1 MFPSEN
7 KTKMYLLGRIHD
19 WYLKGFGPEI
29 HISNLVF
36 DKLLKEKKKK
46 IEKPNRSPTYQINNK
61 IELGFLV
68 NGQGY
73 WGNWM

>member
-1 MFPSEN
+1 MNIVFPIEN

-36 DKLLKEKKKK
+36 DKLLKEKKRKLSSQTK
-46 IEKPNRSPTYQINNK
+46 SNISN
-61 IELGFLV
+61 
-68 NGQGY
+68 
-73 WGNWM
+73 